1 MCMSSYNFFDRF
13 LFVVFLF
20 AILSVI
26 QSNNLT
32 VTMDF
37 HYCMLFFFIQRLG
50 TVRVQQCVIQGLLSK
65 ETPSQYSNF
74 FFVSP
79 VAYFLCVLCCICIF
93 EFGSNMRFRSFFF
106 VFNVWR
112 SIRLIID

>member
-74 FFVSP
+74 F
-79 VAYFLCVLCCICIF
+79 
-93 EFGSNMRFRSFFF
+93 SFPPLHTFF
-106 VFNVWR
+106 VFCVAFAYLNSARTCDFVL
-112 SIRLIID
+112 SFSFLMYGEVFD